1 MRIRLGDTVKIMSG
15 KDKNKTGLVK
25 KVLPKDGKLIVD
37 KANVV
42 KKHQKPTSAYPQG
55 GIVEKSL
62 PIDASNVALVCSNC
76 QKTTRIGYKISE
88 NGEKQR
94 VCKACN
100 KVMQ

>member
-1 MRIRLGDTVKIMSG
+1 MRIRAGDTVKIMSG

-25 KVLPKDGKLIVD
+25 KVLPKDGKLIVE
-37 KANVV
+37 NSNIV

-62 PIDASNVALVCSNC
+62 PIDASNVVLVCSNC
-76 QKTTRIGYKISE
+76 QKSTRIGYKISE

-94 VCKACN
+94 VCKACG
-100 KVMQ
+100 KVIQ